1 MSFQKY
7 FPLDGIWLFM
17 ERCLY
22 IHKKNHFSF
31 IILTSNAIARMSALT
46 SNGIASISKLFQS
59 YLNFSISKF
68 VD

>member
-7 FPLDGIWLFM
+7 FSLDGIWLFM

-22 IHKKNHFSF
+22 VHKKNHFSF

-46 SNGIASISKLFQS
+46 SNGIASMSEG
-59 YLNFSISKF
+59 ISKF